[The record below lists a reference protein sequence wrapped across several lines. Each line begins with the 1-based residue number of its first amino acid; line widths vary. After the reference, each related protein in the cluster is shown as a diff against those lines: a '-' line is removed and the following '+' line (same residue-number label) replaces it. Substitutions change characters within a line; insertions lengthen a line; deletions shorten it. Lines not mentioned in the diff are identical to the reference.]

1 MKNMDDIRRSLFDL
15 AEPGYKDFTK
25 NLIPNL
31 DESLIIGVRVPLIR
45 KLAIRLAKENPELVE
60 EYLNSL
66 PHKYYEENNLHGF
79 LIELMDDIDLAI
91 RKTDEFLPYV
101 DNWSTCDIFSPKVF
115 KKHNDIIYNKALS
128 WINTEETYT
137 VRYGIGML
145 MTHFLG
151 ENFKPEALDIVS
163 KIRSEEY
170 YINMMIAWYFATAL
184 AKNYEETIP
193 YLKNYVLMPWTHNK
207 AIQKAIES
215 RRVPIKLKGDL
226 KKLKVL
232 RRK

>member
-1 MKNMDDIRRSLFDL
+1 MKNLDEIRKKLFEL
-15 AEPGYKDFTK
+15 AEPGYRDFTK

-31 DESLIIGVRVPLIR
+31 DESLIIGVRVPLTR
-45 KLAIRLAKENPELVE
+45 KLAINISKENPGLAE
-60 EYLNSL
+60 EYLNVL

-79 LIELMDDIDLAI
+79 LIELIDDVDLAI

-101 DNWSTCDIFSPKVF
+101 DNWSTCDIFSPKIF
-115 KKHNDIIYNKALS
+115 KKHKGIIYDKALEWVNS
-128 WINTEETYT
+128 GDTYV

-145 MTHFLG
+145 MTHFLD
-151 ENFKPEALDIVS
+151 EEFKPEAIEIVS

-184 AKNYEETIP
+184 AKNYDETIS
-193 YLKNYVLMPWTHNK
+193 YLNRRVLMPWTHNK

-215 RRVPIKLKGDL
+215 RRVPIRLKGELRKLKI
-226 KKLKVL
+226 KN
-232 RRK
+232 R